1 MATRIDFGIR
11 KESAAQLATFMV
23 TSGLIS
29 EQQLDQAVIA
39 SDESNRGLMET
50 ILEFGFT
57 AEKNIASS
65 IGGMYELETI
75 WHQRL

>member
-57 AEKNIASS
+57 VENNISNFLFLS
-65 IGGMYELETI
+65 LLNIIFIPPE
-75 WHQRL
+75 